1 MTNISELKNDIAI
14 NLQELIPF
22 DLKISS
28 DKNSLLISKGVMS
41 SEIPLASLEL
51 DLLKKFPIVNN
62 QINFSTQLN
71 GSVIINF
78 QLESIT
84 NIDEIK
90 ILLQQI
96 ISTELPLKLKNNT
109 TNKPLTYIPNNYFGI
124 PLIGSMYF
132 GVIDRGTS
140 LLQLRSI
147 TGCPLNCPFCSVD
160 EGPTSKSKLRDFI
173 VDSDYLVN
181 SYNYV
186 VKEKG
191 LKEAEAHLD
200 GQGEPMAYPY
210 LPELVQKL
218 WLNNSTKIISI
229 QTNGW
234 FLTEKLIDELAEV
247 NLSRINLSINAIDLK
262 LGKHLAGR
270 GDYHLERILGLA
282 EYIVNSGISLLLAPI
297 WIPGVNDDEIEKII
311 KFSVKINSKEKRYP
325 TMGIQNYLVHN
336 EGRNIKGIKQKSF
349 NEFYDQLRSFENSY
363 NMKNLVLKQHMFKTQ
378 KSKMLSNPMKI
389 NEIVV
394 GEIVLQGRL
403 EDEVIAQAKNRLIH
417 VSNAG
422 NLSIGKKVKLRIV
435 RNRHNIFFAVPT

>member
-297 WIPGVNDDEIEKII
+297 WILGVNDDEIEKII

>member
-1 MTNISELKNDIAI
+1 LTNISELKNDIAI

>member
-1 MTNISELKNDIAI
+1 LTNISELKNDIAI

-297 WIPGVNDDEIEKII
+297 WILGVNDDEIEKII